1 MVNQL
6 LAKIFYE
13 MSAYLEMEGIA
24 FKPQAYENAARLI
37 EGYDKDMAEIYEEG
51 GLEALKSLPEIG
63 QGIAEKIEEY
73 IKTGKIKEHQHWRKK
88 YPLDIQGLMSIEG
101 LGPKTIKLLYQKLGV
116 KNLADLEKAAKK
128 GLIKSLPHFG
138 EKTEKN
144 ILQGIEFVKRD
155 KDRFILGYILPTVN
169 QILDEL
175 KLLKGVERI
184 SVAGSVR
191 RMKETIGDVDILVV
205 ASKGQALKIIEHFV
219 RLPYIVKVWAKGL
232 TKASIRLSQGFDVD
246 LRVVKKES
254 FGSALQYFTGN
265 KAHSIATRK
274 IAQEKGLKLNE
285 YGVFR
290 KKKKIA
296 GQTEEEVYQA
306 IGLPYIPPEL
316 RENQGEIEAALIGN
330 LPKIIQYNSIKGDL
344 HMHSVWSDGAQTI
357 EEMAKAAVN
366 LGHQYILITD
376 HAGHL
381 KIANGLDE
389 KRLIQQMREIDRVNS
404 KLKKIHILKGA
415 EVDILPDG
423 RLAIKDD
430 VLSQLDIVIA
440 SVHSNFKMGKE
451 SMTKRISRAIC
462 NPHVD
467 IIGHPTGRIIQRRPG
482 YQVDWPRV
490 FKIAKENKTALEV
503 NAYPDRLDLPDVII
517 KQAIKAGVK
526 LTISTDSHSITHL
539 NYLFL
544 GIAQARRGWAT
555 KEDILNTRSLK
566 DLLAFFKNK
575 KA

>member
-1 MVNQL
+1 
-6 LAKIFYE
+6 
-13 MSAYLEMEGIA
+13 
-24 FKPQAYENAARLI
+24 
-37 EGYDKDMAEIYEEG
+37 
-51 GLEALKSLPEIG
+51 
-63 QGIAEKIEEY
+63 
-73 IKTGKIKEHQHWRKK
+73 
-88 YPLDIQGLMSIEG
+88 
-101 LGPKTIKLLYQKLGV
+101 
-116 KNLADLEKAAKK
+116 
-128 GLIKSLPHFG
+128 
-138 EKTEKN
+138 
-144 ILQGIEFVKRD
+144 
-155 KDRFILGYILPTVN
+155 
-169 QILDEL
+169 
-175 KLLKGVERI
+175 
-184 SVAGSVR
+184 
-191 RMKETIGDVDILVV
+191 
-205 ASKGQALKIIEHFV
+205 
-219 RLPYIVKVWAKGL
+219 
-232 TKASIRLSQGFDVD
+232 
-246 LRVVKKES
+246 
-254 FGSALQYFTGN
+254 
-265 KAHSIATRK
+265 
-274 IAQEKGLKLNE
+274 
-285 YGVFR
+285 
-290 KKKKIA
+290 
-296 GQTEEEVYQA
+296 
-306 IGLPYIPPEL
+306 
-316 RENQGEIEAALIGN
+316 
-330 LPKIIQYNSIKGDL
+330 
-344 HMHSVWSDGAQTI
+344 MHSVWSDGAQTI